1 MRTIDNFDAGEFIR
15 EVYLRA
21 VPSVDLNEVSE
32 ENPVDCNGCAILES
46 EWLRLLN
53 DFDLNDRKDGRD
65 GRRADVR
72 GGVFFWMVNSGPKIM
87 FG

>member
-1 MRTIDNFDAGEFIR
+1 MRTIDNFDGKEFIR

-21 VPSVDLNEVSE
+21 VPSVDLNEVSG
-32 ENPVDCNGCAILES
+32 ENPVDCNNCAILES

-65 GRRADVR
+65 FQRSNVR
-72 GGVFFWMVNSGPKIM
+72 FDAFFWMMNSGPKIV